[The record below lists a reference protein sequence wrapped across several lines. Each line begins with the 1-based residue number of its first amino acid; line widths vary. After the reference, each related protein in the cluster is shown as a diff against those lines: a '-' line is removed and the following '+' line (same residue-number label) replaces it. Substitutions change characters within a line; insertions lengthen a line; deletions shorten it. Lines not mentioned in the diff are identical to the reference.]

1 MIHGLYL
8 HMPFCERR
16 CHYCDFNTYEG
27 MEGLKAAYTQ
37 AVIQDIRACAAA
49 GLRAVDGGLQAVYFG
64 GGTPSQ
70 MEPEQLL
77 AMLDAAKAS
86 FGLAPGAEVTT
97 EVNPGSA
104 MQAKLRQLRAGGF
117 NRVSFGFQAAQD
129 RHLQALGRVHSAAQS
144 DEAWDAARGAGF
156 DNMSLDLMFGLSEQT
171 HAEWE
176 ESLAWAVKREPEH
189 VSFYGLTVEPGT
201 RFHHWQGQGRLP
213 LPDEGAQ
220 AEMYE
225 AGVAAL
231 AGAGLA
237 QYEISNFAR
246 PGREAVHNRFYWRN
260 QDTLGLGAG
269 AWSFV
274 DGERSGRLK
283 QPQAY
288 IDALAAGRDP
298 RVERERLTGREA
310 RGEAA
315 LLALRMNEGLD
326 LAAWQSRHGVSLE
339 SEFGAGLRKPR
350 QAGCLDESEG
360 RLRLSPRGRLLAN
373 EVFQAFL

>member
-1 MIHGLYL
+1 MIHGLYI
-8 HMPFCERR
+8 HIPFCERR

-27 MEGLKAAYTQ
+27 MDDLKGAYVQAAIRDIQASAALGMRAVEG
-37 AVIQDIRACAAA
+37 
-49 GLRAVDGGLQAVYFG
+49 GLRAVYFG
-64 GGTPSQ
+64 GGTPSL
-70 MEPEQLL
+70 MAPEQLL
-77 AMLDAAKAS
+77 ALLDAARSS
-86 FGLAPGAEVTT
+86 FGLVPDAEVTT

-104 MQAKLRQLRAGGF
+104 MEPRLRQLRQGGF

-144 DEAWDAARGAGF
+144 DEAWNAARAAGF
-156 DNMSLDLMFGLSEQT
+156 DNMSLDLMFGLSSQT
-171 HAEWE
+171 RADWD
-176 ESLAWAVKREPEH
+176 ESLAWALKRKPEH

-213 LPDEGAQ
+213 LPDEGEQ
-220 AEMYE
+220 AAMYE
-225 AGVAAL
+225 AGVSAL

-246 PGREAVHNRFYWRN
+246 SGREAVHNRFYWRN
-260 QDTLGLGAG
+260 QDTLGIGAG

-298 RVERERLTGREA
+298 RTDRERLAGREA

-326 LAAWQSRHGVSLE
+326 LAAWQEQHGISLE
-339 SEFGAGLRKPR
+339 SEFGAALSKPR
-350 QAGCLDESEG
+350 EAGCLNEVDG
-360 RLRLSPRGRLLAN
+360 RLRLSAKGRLLAN
-373 EVFQAFL
+373 EVFQSFL